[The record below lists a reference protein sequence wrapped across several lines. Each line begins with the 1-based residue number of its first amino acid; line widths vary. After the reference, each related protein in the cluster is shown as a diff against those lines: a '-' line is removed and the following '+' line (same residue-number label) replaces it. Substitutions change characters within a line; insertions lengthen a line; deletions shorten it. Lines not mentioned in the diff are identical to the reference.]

1 MTISDD
7 LGTLIR
13 ENFTHKP
20 TKEQGKAISLLSEF
34 VLSRKSDSLFLL
46 RGYAGTGKTS
56 LLAALVRT
64 MQQLQQR
71 VMLLAPT
78 GRAAKVLSSFAG
90 APAYTIHRKIYRQK
104 SLVDM
109 DNFQNDVNLH
119 KDTLFIVD
127 EASMIANYSESNTIF
142 GSGRL
147 LDDLMHYVYSCEG
160 CRLLLVGDTA
170 QLPPVGEEESPALN
184 RLALEGYGMEVTE
197 YCLTE
202 VVRQL
207 EESGILWNATMLRR
221 LIQDDEMYAFP
232 KLRTKSFP
240 DVCVVPGSELIDA
253 LDDSYRQYGTD
264 GTIVVTRSNKRANI
278 FNNGIR
284 ARILDCEEE
293 LSGGDM
299 IMVAKNNYYWTER
312 EQGQG
317 ARSKEQENTIEG
329 QGARSKE
336 QENTIEG
343 QGARSKEHESSNP
356 LAPCPSPLASFS
368 FIANGDVAVVRRI
381 RNERSFYGFR
391 FADAIIQF
399 PDYDN
404 KEMELTVLLDTLQS
418 EAPALTRQ
426 QQQTL
431 FTAVWE
437 DYPELTN
444 KRDRMKRL
452 RQDPYYN
459 ALQIKYAYAVTCH
472 KAQGGQWEH
481 VYIDQGYITEDML
494 APDYFRWLYTA
505 ITRATEKVFLINW
518 PDSALSDE

>member
-13 ENFTHKP
+13 ENFTHKA
-20 TKEQGKAISLLSEF
+20 TKEQANAISLLSEF
-34 VLSRKSDSLFLL
+34 LLSRKGDSLFLL
-46 RGYAGTGKTS
+46 KGYAGTGKTS

-127 EASMIANYSESNTIF
+127 EASMIGGEGDGSTIF
-142 GSGRL
+142 GTGRL

-184 RLALEGYGMEVTE
+184 RLALEGYGVEVTE

-221 LIQDDEMYAFP
+221 LIQEGEMYAFP
-232 KLRTKSFP
+232 RLRAKGFP
-240 DVCVVPGSELIDA
+240 DVCVVPGNELIDA
-253 LDDSYRQYGTD
+253 LDDSYRRYGTD
-264 GTIVVTRSNKRANI
+264 GTIVVTRSNKRAGI
-278 FNNGIR
+278 FNGGIR
-284 ARILDCEEE
+284 ARILDYEEE
-293 LSGGDM
+293 LSGGDLV
-299 IMVAKNNYYWTER
+299 MVAKNNYYWIDPPTPFR
-312 EQGQG
+312 G
-317 ARSKEQENTIEG
+317 
-329 QGARSKE
+329 
-336 QENTIEG
+336 
-343 QGARSKEHESSNP
+343 SSNSAKGGQELLKEDGESPDSAGGDQELP
-356 LAPCPSPLASFS
+356 LKGDGGSS

-391 FADAIIQF
+391 FADATLRF
-399 PDYDN
+399 PDYN
-404 KEMELTVLLDTLQS
+404 QTEMDVTVLLDTLQS

-426 QQQTL
+426 QQQAL

-481 VYIDQGYITEDML
+481 VYIDQGYITEEML
-494 APDYFRWLYTA
+494 SPDYFRWLYTA

-518 PDSALSDE
+518 PDSALSDD